1 MLRFNSTARLSTRLI
16 VLTLLGASPFGWAD
30 TPQQFLTNYEQT
42 AKAQNPA
49 FAGFSSETG
58 NQFFNNKQGGEWS
71 CASCHTNNPLTTG
84 KHIVTNKIIQPLSP
98 NANSER
104 FTDAAKVEKWFKRNC
119 NDVLKRECTAEE
131 KGHVLSWLLSV
142 K

>member
-1 MLRFNSTARLSTRLI
+1 MFPFNLTARLSTRLVI
-16 VLTLLGASPFGWAD
+16 LTCLGVSPLSWAE
-30 TPQQFLTNYEQT
+30 TPQQFLTNYEQA
-42 AKAQNPA
+42 AKTQNPN
-49 FAGFSSETG
+49 FSGFSAEIG
-58 NQFFNNKQGGEWS
+58 NTFFNSKQGGDWS
-71 CASCHTNNPLTTG
+71 CASCHTTNPLSAG
-84 KHIVTNKIIQPLSP
+84 KHVVTNKVIQPLSP